1 MDIEV
6 ANPFITLSAYFTTT
20 ATICGARREK
30 KNREKRVGKEKK
42 RKTEKEGWKRRKK
55 GNRERRVEKKK
66 KGGKD
71 GWEVGEG
78 VREGTN

>member
-30 KNREKRVGKEKK
+30 KTGKKGWEKRKRGKQRKK
-42 RKTEKEGWKRRKK
+42 GGKGGKKETEKEGWKRRKK
-55 GNRERRVEKKK
+55 GGKTGGRWERE
-66 KGGKD
+66 
-71 GWEVGEG
+71 
-78 VREGTN
+78 